1 MNILLLSCNPVAA
14 PYPVYPLGM
23 SVIASALERAGHAV
37 RQHDMLANAF
47 SADSLR
53 EAVAAAAPAL
63 VGISFRN
70 LDNVNACNEASYIEP
85 LAELV
90 RAVRACCAAPVL
102 LGGPGFSV
110 MPERVLEATGADYGI
125 VGEGEKLAVELA
137 NALARGAAPAQR
149 LFRAGASLGAP
160 DMVPAAYDDSIL
172 AFYQQAGGVTPLQ
185 SKRGCPYRCAYCTY
199 PLLEGSRFRPR
210 DVGEVIGE
218 ILALQAKGAKQ
229 IFFTDSIFNDPAGHY
244 RQLVAGMKKRGLKI
258 PWTGF
263 FRPEE
268 IPPEMIEEMKET
280 GLHAI
285 ELGSDATSDTTLRE
299 MGKAFDFAE
308 VKAVH
313 DRFVGAGVTVSHYFM
328 MGGPGETRETV
339 AEGIANVLQLR
350 GAASFIFLGIR
361 ILPGTPL
368 EARARRDGLLAP
380 DADLLK
386 PVYYFSPAIDR
397 DWLHETLLAAFK
409 PHRHV
414 VYPPD
419 AFDSGLAFLH
429 RLGFSG
435 MSIDLL
441 LKKSDR
447 RGGPSA
453 K

>member
-23 SVIASALERAGHAV
+23 SVVAAALERAGHKV

-47 SADSLR
+47 SADKLR
-53 EAVAAAAPAL
+53 EAIAATAPGL

-70 LDNVNACNEASYIEP
+70 LDNVNACNEASYIDP

-90 RAVRACCAAPVL
+90 RTVKDCCSAPVL

-110 MPERVLEATGADYGI
+110 MPERVLAATGADYG
-125 VGEGEKLAVELA
+125 VAGEGERLAVELA
-137 NALARGAAPAQR
+137 DSLARGERPVPR
-149 LFRAGASLGAP
+149 LFRAGASLGAA

-172 AFYQQAGGVTPLQ
+172 AFYQQSGGVTPLQ
-185 SKRGCPYRCAYCTY
+185 TKRGCPYRCAYCTY

-210 DVGEVIGE
+210 DIDEVIGE
-218 ILALQAKGAKQ
+218 ILALQSTGAKQ

-244 RQLVAGMKKRGLKI
+244 RKLVSAMRKRGVCL

-268 IPPEMIEEMKET
+268 IPMDVIEEMKAT
-280 GLHAI
+280 GLNAI

-299 MGKAFDFAE
+299 MGKSFAFAE

-339 AEGIANVLQLR
+339 REGIENVLQLR

-368 EARARRDGLLAP
+368 EERARRDGVLMAT
-380 DADLLK
+380 DDLLK
-386 PVYYFSPAIDR
+386 PVYYFSPAIRR

-409 PHRHV
+409 THRHV

-419 AFDSGLAFLH
+419 SFDSGLAFLH

-447 RGGPSA
+447 RGAAPE